1 MITDDDKKGPSF
13 DLLKIWINED
23 LENDLES
30 YLTNLLKLINDLIK
44 KYSDSD
50 DFGEYSKKEELWKRI
65 SNSNE
70 VSSFVSSNDSELI
83 IQKYGISKADLI
95 KRKGADKTNS
105 EINFKNL
112 SDNVLIHSNGINY
125 YEKIKS
131 NEKSLSNSDFKSIS
145 NIIHSIINKIDID
158 DKLILIES
166 KITNNLRI
174 NNPSFFDNI
183 EIKDNYLFK
192 AFDQI
197 LLTYNKCINEKS
209 DVLSEFKKI
218 ETIAGV
224 KKIKYSSVFSEMGK
238 LLRSGSSPKIKQLY
252 YSSYYFRNSI
262 SESNNSKSKPD
273 YNSLKINE
281 SLMRKMF
288 EWDSNAKTLSLKER
302 TYIADFAWGLKKI
315 NSFHENNIRR
325 HLKTLVSKG
334 FSVY

>member
-1 MITDDDKKGPSF
+1 M
-13 DLLKIWINED
+13 
-23 LENDLES
+23 
-30 YLTNLLKLINDLIK
+30 
-44 KYSDSD
+44 
-50 DFGEYSKKEELWKRI
+50 
-65 SNSNE
+65 
-70 VSSFVSSNDSELI
+70 
-83 IQKYGISKADLI
+83 
-95 KRKGADKTNS
+95 
-105 EINFKNL
+105 
-112 SDNVLIHSNGINY
+112 IHSNGINY

-131 NEKSLSNSDFKSIS
+131 IERSLSNSDVKSIS